1 MFYLS
6 KIFVLVLDLI
16 LLCDTFRITIRNLLQ
31 LCHMCIYIYMYIY
44 FFCVDFTRCMKSF
57 CNMSCTLQTGVH
69 GRIFSSD
76 GGRPLPGFITVK
88 GMNQS
93 VCLQPCILI
102 IDSFLCNL
110 VAVFL
115 VYKFMHR
122 NSFVHIVSYRH
133 WVSYW
138 KF

>member
-1 MFYLS
+1 
-6 KIFVLVLDLI
+6 
-16 LLCDTFRITIRNLLQ
+16 
-31 LCHMCIYIYMYIY
+31 
-44 FFCVDFTRCMKSF
+44 
-57 CNMSCTLQTGVH
+57 
-69 GRIFSSD
+69 
-76 GGRPLPGFITVK
+76 
-88 GMNQS
+88 MNQS

-102 IDSFLCNL
+102 IDSVLCNL

-138 KF
+138 KFKDKEEQKMNSLGITLRFPKYHT